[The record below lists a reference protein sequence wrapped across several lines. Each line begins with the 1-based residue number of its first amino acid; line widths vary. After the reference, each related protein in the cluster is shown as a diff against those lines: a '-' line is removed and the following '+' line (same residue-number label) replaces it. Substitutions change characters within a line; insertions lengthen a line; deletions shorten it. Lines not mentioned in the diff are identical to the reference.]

1 MNSLFM
7 CNNLYKI
14 TDPQTAQEFRECYG
28 FDAPVTSVSEVFV
41 GPGLRKFGTRRIEA
55 AVATLGNSFGAI
67 NHRFWV

>member
-1 MNSLFM
+1 MSSPFLF
-7 CNNLYKI
+7 NNLYKI

-28 FDAPVTSVSEVFV
+28 FDAPVKSTSELFVSLR
-41 GPGLRKFGTRRIEA
+41 LRKFGTRRIEA